1 MGEEHGESHH
11 CQEKIVIL
19 QIVIEAFYLKSM
31 KYFKLL
37 IVSAF
42 LLTIVSSCVTSKE
55 VSYLQDL
62 TQDGAI
68 PLNSKFEA
76 VIAPYDE
83 LRITVIGFGV
93 EKELAEPFNPFG
105 TIQGGNQQ
113 AYAGYLVD
121 VNGNIQF
128 PTLGE
133 IHVQGMTRLQLQDTI
148 KSLLIQGGH
157 MNDPMVDV
165 RFNNFRVFV
174 LGTADGGRV
183 LNISNE
189 RCTFLEAL
197 AMIGG
202 LNKFTK
208 RDKIAV
214 MREIDGK
221 MVTRFL
227 DPRSSEVFNDPFFL
241 LQQNDII
248 VTQSF
253 RRTYTQEG
261 IMTTFTLVSSIASL
275 LSAVAIILTV
285 FGISKK

>member
-1 MGEEHGESHH
+1 
-11 CQEKIVIL
+11 
-19 QIVIEAFYLKSM
+19 M
-31 KYFKLL
+31 KYFKLF
-37 IVSAF
+37 IF
-42 LLTIVSSCVTSKE
+42 LMGLSLMAASCVTPKE

-62 TQDGAI
+62 KPNESI

-76 VIAPYDE
+76 VVSPYDE
-83 LRITVIGFGV
+83 LRISVIGFGV

-105 TIQGGNQQ
+105 SGAQGVNYQNG
-113 AYAGYLVD
+113 AGYLVD

-128 PTLGE
+128 PILGQM
-133 IHVQGMTRLQLQDTI
+133 HVAGLTRLQLQDTI
-148 KSLLIQGGH
+148 KNKLVEGGH
-157 MNDPMVDV
+157 MNAPMVDV

-174 LGTADGGRV
+174 LGTADGGKV

-197 AMIGG
+197 AMVGG

-208 RDKIAV
+208 RDRIAV

-221 MVTRFL
+221 MVTHFM
-227 DPRSSEVFNDPFFL
+227 DPRSSEVFNDSFFL

-248 VTQSF
+248 ITESF

-261 IMTTFTLVSSIASL
+261 LNTTLVIVSAVSSL
-275 LSAVAIILTV
+275 VSAVAMVYTFI
-285 FGISKK
+285 FQK